1 MKNTENEEHI
11 KIFENISKSAK
22 SNEKKFNMKKS
33 VLLAAALKLKNIKI
47 AIRSLRKKNS
57 TILKRATSRENA

>member
-33 VLLAAALKLKNIKI
+33 VLLAAALKFRKIKI
-47 AIRSLRKKNS
+47 AVRSLRKKNS
-57 TILKRATSRENA
+57 TIIKRARSPENA